1 MKYFI
6 IAGEASGDLHG
17 SNLMHALKKVDVSAE
32 FRFLGGDLMC
42 AEAGEPII
50 HLRQMAF
57 MGFIPILLHLRT
69 ILGNLA
75 KTKKAIQTF
84 APDVLILIDY
94 PSFNLRMARFA
105 KTKVGLPVIYY
116 ISPKLWA
123 WKEYR
128 IKEIKQNI
136 DAVLCIFPFEVDFYH
151 KHHYDNVFYVGNPLF
166 DAVPATSSEVIPFDE
181 FMLRNDLSNKPI
193 IALLAGSRQKEIRDN
208 LPLMLSVCNQFPNYQ
223 FVIAGAPGIDPSYYK
238 QFLSDERSVKL
249 IFNQTYDL
257 LQQAEAAIV
266 TSGTATLETAL
277 LNVPQIV
284 VYHLTPARLTP
295 ILRKW
300 IIRIPYISLVN
311 IIAQKQVVLELI
323 GSQVTTQRLS
333 HELNQL
339 INNDSY
345 RASMLDDYKQIQAR
359 LGERGASRIAAE
371 TMLGILH
378 NLHHQ
383 RNDTT

>member
-17 SNLMHALKKVDVSAE
+17 SNLMHALKKKDPNAI
-32 FRFLGGDLMC
+32 FRFLGGDLMR
-42 AEAGEPII
+42 AEAGDLII
-50 HLRQMAF
+50 HFRQMAF
-57 MGFIPILLHLRT
+57 MGFIPVLLHLST
-69 ILGNLA
+69 IFHNFT
-75 KTKKAIQTF
+75 KTKQAIKTF

-94 PSFNLRMARFA
+94 PSFNLRIARFA
-105 KTKVGLPVIYY
+105 KKEVGLPVIYY

-128 IKEIKQNI
+128 IKEIKKNI

-151 KHHYDNVFYVGNPLF
+151 NHSYNNVFYVGNPLI
-166 DAVPATSSEVIPFDE
+166 DALPVLSSAHISFDE
-181 FMLRNDLSNKPI
+181 FILYNELSKKPI
-193 IALLAGSRQKEIRDN
+193 IAFLAGSRKKEIRDN

-223 FVIAGAPGIDPSYYK
+223 FVIAGAPGVDASDYER
-238 QFLSDERSVKL
+238 FLSAENSVKL

-257 LQQAEAAIV
+257 LLHADAAIV

-300 IIRIPYISLVN
+300 IIRIPFISLVN
-311 IIAQKQVVLELI
+311 IIAQRQVVFELI
-323 GSQVTTQRLS
+323 GSEVTTERLIY
-333 HELNQL
+333 ELNKL
-339 INNDSY
+339 LNDDHY
-345 RASMLDDYKQIQAR
+345 RTVMLDEYKRIQTL
-359 LGERGASRIAAE
+359 LGNSGASDIAAA
-371 TMLGILH
+371 TLLKIL
-378 NLHHQ
+378 
-383 RNDTT
+383 NDFRCQK

>member
-17 SNLMHALKKVDVSAE
+17 SNLMHALKKKDSNAT
-32 FRFLGGDLMC
+32 FRFLGGDLMR

-50 HLRQMAF
+50 HFRQMAF
-57 MGFIPILLHLRT
+57 MGFIPVLVHLRT
-69 ILGNLA
+69 IFHNLT
-75 KTKKAIQTF
+75 KTKQAIKTF

-94 PSFNLRMARFA
+94 PSFNLRIASYA
-105 KTKVGLPVIYY
+105 KKEVGLPVIYY

-128 IKEIKQNI
+128 IKEIKKNI

-151 KHHYDNVFYVGNPLF
+151 NHSYENVFYVGNPLI
-166 DAVPATSSEVIPFDE
+166 DAVPVLSSVNILFEDFI
-181 FMLRNDLSNKPI
+181 LRNELSKKPI
-193 IALLAGSRQKEIRDN
+193 IAFLAGSRQKEIHDN

-223 FVIAGAPGIDPSYYK
+223 FVIAGAPGIEASYYER
-238 QFLSDERSVKL
+238 FLPAEIQVKL
-249 IFNQTYDL
+249 IFDQTYDL
-257 LQQAEAAIV
+257 LLHADAAIV

-300 IIRIPYISLVN
+300 IIRVPFISLVN
-311 IIAQKQVVLELI
+311 IIAQRQVVLELI
-323 GSQVTTQRLS
+323 GSEVTTVRLIR
-333 HELNQL
+333 ELTQL
-339 INNDSY
+339 LNDDHY
-345 RASMLDDYKQIQAR
+345 RTIMLDEYKRIQTL
-359 LGERGASRIAAE
+359 LGDRGASDIAAG
-371 TMLGILH
+371 TLLNII
-378 NLHHQ
+378 NNF
-383 RNDTT
+383 RIKK

>member
-17 SNLMHALKKVDVSAE
+17 SNLMHALKKVDISAE

-75 KTKKAIQTF
+75 TTKKAIRKF

-94 PSFNLRMARFA
+94 PSFNLRIARFA
-105 KTKVGLPVIYY
+105 KMTIGLPVIYY

-128 IKEIKQNI
+128 IKEIKQHV
-136 DAVLCIFPFEVDFYH
+136 DAVLSIFPFEVDFYH

-238 QFLSDERSVKL
+238 QFLSDERFAKL

-323 GSQVTTQRLS
+323 GSQVTTQRLA

-339 INNDSY
+339 INNDGY

>member
-17 SNLMHALKKVDVSAE
+17 SNLMHALKKVDSTAE
-32 FRFLGGDLMC
+32 FRFLGGDLMRV
-42 AEAGEPII
+42 EAGEPII

-57 MGFIPILLHLRT
+57 MGFIPVLLHLRT

-75 KTKKAIQTF
+75 KTKKAIQAF

-94 PSFNLRMARFA
+94 PSFNLRIARFA
-105 KTKVGLPVIYY
+105 KTTLGLPIIYY

-128 IKEIKQNI
+128 IKEIKRNI
-136 DAVLCIFPFEVDFYH
+136 DAVLSIFPFEVDFYH
-151 KHHYDNVFYVGNPLF
+151 KHHYENVFYVGNPLV
-166 DAVPATSSEVIPFDE
+166 DALPSPSRNISSEHFTQ
-181 FMLRNDLSNKPI
+181 RNDLSKQPI

-208 LPLMLSVCNQFPNYQ
+208 LPLMLTVCNQFPEYQ
-223 FVIAGAPGIDPSYYK
+223 FVIAGAPGIDASFYE
-238 QFLSDERSVKL
+238 QFISGDSSVKL

-257 LQQAEAAIV
+257 LQQAHVAIV

-277 LNVPQIV
+277 LHVPQIV
-284 VYHLTPARLTP
+284 VYHLTPARLAP

-323 GSQVTTQRLS
+323 GSEVTTRRLID
-333 HELNQL
+333 ELNQL
-339 INNDSY
+339 LHNY
-345 RASMLDDYKQIQAR
+345 RYRNTMLNEYRRIQAL
-359 LGERGASRIAAE
+359 LGERGASLKAAE
-371 TMLGILH
+371 TMLSFLQKEH
-378 NLHHQ
+378 SEK
-383 RNDTT
+383 TEAT